1 MAAVELGTAHLFGI
15 QAGVGA
21 VTNATVYSFSTTKTF
36 QNDTEIKNEIGNQT
50 FHRGDDE
57 IIEGSISLRIQSG
70 YSEPALFS
78 TLAYDSQSYY
88 ITSVD
93 NAESNTDYV
102 NLTLSIRNAE
112 YITLS

>member
-21 VTNATVYSFSTTKTF
+21 VTNATVYSFSTTKSF
-36 QNDTEIKNEIGNQT
+36 QNDTSVVNEIGNQT
-50 FHRGDDE
+50 LHRGDDE
-57 IIEGSISLRIQSG
+57 IIEGSISLRIQAG

-78 TLAYDSQSYY
+78 TLSYDGESYY

-102 NLTLSIRNAE
+102 NLTLSIRQAE
-112 YITLS
+112 YITLV